1 MNTSLPIEEK
11 EMSSNL
17 FTRFICNF
25 ISLVFHPIFI
35 PIYVTAFLAHIHPNA
50 FVGFSEENKNKTIII
65 VGLNVSVFPLLCV
78 LLLKG
83 VGFIDS
89 IMLRTQKDRIIPYI
103 ASGIFFFWAYTV
115 FKQQLAYPR
124 LLPAFLLGLFLSSSG
139 ALLVNIY
146 QKISMHAIGMGTA
159 LGFFIMLML
168 NNSMMMSGTLF
179 TTFLL
184 TGIVCTA
191 RLLLRSHTTMDI
203 YLGIFLGIISE
214 AAGYYFV
221 M

>member
-1 MNTSLPIEEK
+1 MNTSILPEEK
-11 EMSSNL
+11 EMQVS
-17 FTRFICNF
+17 FFIRTICNI
-25 ISLVFHPIFI
+25 ISIVFHPIFI
-35 PIYVTAFLAHIHPNA
+35 PVYITTFLVYAHPTAFI
-50 FVGFSEENKNKTIII
+50 GFSESNKSKTIII
-65 VGLNVSVFPLLCV
+65 VALNVSVFPLLCV

-83 VGFIDS
+83 VGFINS

-115 FKQQLAYPR
+115 FKQQPTYSR
-124 LLPAFLLGLFLSSSG
+124 LIPAFLLGLFLSSSG

-146 QKISMHAIGMGTA
+146 QKISMHSIGMGTA
-159 LGFFIMLML
+159 VGFFLMLMKS
-168 NNSMMMSGTLF
+168 NSMMMSGTLF
-179 TTFLL
+179 ITLLL

-191 RLLLRSHTTMDI
+191 RLLLKSHSPAEI

-214 AAGYYFV
+214 AVSYYFV